1 MVRLIARACCILTIF
16 IGPLLLLLVQPIL
29 AKAVLPW
36 FGGSAGVW
44 TTSMLFFQALLL
56 VGYLYAHG
64 LQYLPRIPQM
74 LAHGSLLTGA
84 LLAMPLG
91 VSVHWMPEGGS
102 HPARHIL
109 ILLLASAGLPYLA
122 LATTTPV
129 VQAWYAK
136 AFHAQLPYRLFAI
149 SNFGSLLGLL
159 LYPFIIEPLA
169 AVPLQMQGWTAAF
182 LLYLGLYAG
191 SMLLTAQ
198 LASDWHLPR
207 LPLPSRAWTW
217 LVLAAVPSVLWLAAA
232 NHLSQDVAA
241 VPFLWVLPLATYLF
255 TFVLCFDADGWYRP
269 RLFRWILPLGWLAI
283 VFAVGQRG
291 WVTLA
296 GTALLLLLGLF
307 LCCMFCHGELAR
319 LRPPAEEL
327 TAYYLTIAAGGALGG
342 LFVGAVAPA
351 LFREF
356 LELPLGVLAC
366 VMLALWLLYNLR
378 STRVLRIGAV
388 TGAAVVA
395 VLLVGD
401 ENPQYGIKLRN
412 FYGIL
417 QVEQD
422 EEDGEQYRTLY
433 NGVIQ
438 HGLQF
443 MSAERSRIPTSYYS
457 PVSGVALTL
466 NHLQKRG
473 PVRVGVIGLGVGT
486 MAAYAGPDDYFR
498 FYEINPEVI
507 RLARSEFRYL
517 QEAKGKVDILE
528 GDARLTLEREPPQN
542 YDLLAVDAFSGDS
555 IPVHLLTVEA
565 FRLYFRHLKPGG
577 AIAVHVTN
585 KHLELA
591 PVVREAA
598 EALDAKAHRIVN
610 TGESARKIYSS
621 SWVMVTRVQELSEKL
636 SALDIDIDE
645 VPELQLWTDSYS
657 NLLRIL
663 K

>member
-1 MVRLIARACCILTIF
+1 MLRHLARACCIGTIF

-44 TTSMLFFQALLL
+44 TTSMLFFQGLLL
-56 VGYLYAHG
+56 AGYFYAHAV
-64 LQYLPRIPQM
+64 QYLPRIPQM
-74 LAHGSLLTGA
+74 VVHGLLLAGA
-84 LLAMPLG
+84 LTTMPLDISASFKPDSG
-91 VSVHWMPEGGS
+91 AEPT
-102 HPARHIL
+102 RHIL
-109 ILLLASAGLPYLA
+109 LLLLASAGLPYLA

-129 VQAWYAK
+129 VQSWYAR
-136 AFHAQLPYRLFAI
+136 AFHTHLPYRLFAI

-159 LYPFIIEPLA
+159 LYPFVIEPLA
-169 AVPLQMQGWTAAF
+169 SVPLQMGGWTAGF
-182 LLYLGLYAG
+182 LLYLVLYAA
-191 SMLLTAQ
+191 SMALTAR
-198 LASDWHLPR
+198 LTSDWHHPR

-217 LVLAAVPSVLWLAAA
+217 LLLAAVPSVLWLAVA

-255 TFVLCFDADGWYRP
+255 TFVLCFDADGWYHP
-269 RLFRWILPLGWLAI
+269 DLLRWTLPLGWVAI
-283 VFAVGQRG
+283 VFAVAQRG
-291 WVTLA
+291 WVSIA
-296 GTALLLLLGLF
+296 GTALLLLFGLF

-351 LFREF
+351 LFRDF
-356 LELPLGVLAC
+356 LELPIGVLAC
-366 VMLALWLLYNLR
+366 VMLALWLLYRLR
-378 STRVLRIGAV
+378 SNRVIRIGAV

-395 VLLVGD
+395 VLLLGD
-401 ENPQYGIKLRN
+401 ETPEYGIKLRN

-417 QVEQD
+417 QI
-422 EEDGEQYRTLY
+422 EEDVENGERYRTLY

-466 NHLQKRG
+466 NDYQSER

-486 MAAYAGPDDYFR
+486 MAAYARPEDQFR

-507 RLARSEFRYL
+507 QFARTEFRYL
-517 QEAKGKVDILE
+517 REARGKVEILE
-528 GDARLTLEREPPQN
+528 GDARLTLEREPPQQ
-542 YDLLAVDAFSGDS
+542 YDLLVVDAFSGDS
-555 IPVHLLTVEA
+555 IPVHLLSVEA
-565 FRLYFRHLKPGG
+565 FDLYFRHLKPDG
-577 AIAVHVTN
+577 AVAVHVTN

-598 EALDAKAHRIVN
+598 EALNADAHRIVN

-621 SWVMVTRVQELSEKL
+621 SWVIVTRSKELSKKL
-636 SALDIDIDE
+636 AGLSIAIDGYPD
-645 VPELQLWTDSYS
+645 LRRWTDSYS
-657 NLLRIL
+657 NLLKII